1 MMSIRRALPW
11 LALLL
16 LLAPSSAPAEDPL
29 DAAAAKE
36 ITTGEAKKVGMLL
49 AGPKFLGRGTGQK
62 GNDDAAL
69 WLAGQLREAGFDPGP
84 APGGGADGKID
95 DADFLQKFTAV
106 SKPGAAGLPTQ
117 NVIGVL
123 RGTGLASGSVATGD
137 APPEAGGSAPQ
148 VPVGE
153 AVVLGAHFDHVG
165 VQGKHDPKKPP
176 KRSGVFWGADDNA
189 SGTTG
194 ALLVSRTLGRLHRN
208 GVRPRRTIVVCFFS
222 GEEIG
227 LLGSKHY
234 ISAPVFPLAETVA
247 MINLDMIGRNATQKL
262 DVFGNASS
270 PELDAWHRSALE
282 ETKLE
287 CSYPP
292 PDLLNRSDQWSFY
305 QAGIPI
311 LFYNGGLHKDYHTV
325 RDVPELLNY
334 PKIAAIAR
342 HALEVLWLAAEDAR
356 RPTFRKINMQGA
368 GGALGLAVD
377 PCTPEEEDGLDLDPG
392 QSAVKV
398 TAVFAGGLGEKHFEI
413 GDLVYLWNG
422 APLAEDDPVGR
433 FNAFVG
439 AARKGDKITLR
450 YARGKERK
458 AALVQF

>member
-1 MMSIRRALPW
+1 MSCVRRAFPW

-16 LLAPSSAPAEDPL
+16 LVPAPAPAEDPVT
-29 DAAAAKE
+29 AAAEKD
-36 ITTGEAKKVGMLL
+36 ITTAEAKKTGMLL

-69 WLAGQLREAGFDPGP
+69 WLAGQLRESGFDPGP

-95 DADFLQKFTAV
+95 DADFLQKFTA
-106 SKPGAAGLPTQ
+106 SRQPGAGGLPTQ

-123 RGTGLASGSVATGD
+123 RGTGLATGSVATGGT
-137 APPEAGGSAPQ
+137 PPEAGGSAPQ
-148 VPVGE
+148 AAPGE
-153 AVVLGAHFDHVG
+153 AVVLGAHFDHLG

-176 KRSGVFWGADDNA
+176 KKAGVFWGADDNA

-194 ALLVSRTLGRLHRN
+194 AVLVSRALGRLHRE

-234 ISAPVFPLAETVA
+234 VSAPVIPLSETVA
-247 MINLDMIGRNATQKL
+247 MINLDMIGRNETRKL

-270 PELDAWHRSALE
+270 PELDAWHQKALE
-282 ETKLE
+282 KSKMD

-292 PDLLNRSDQWSFY
+292 PDLLTRSDQWSFY
-305 QAGIPI
+305 EAGIPV
-311 LFYNGGLHKDYHTV
+311 LFFNGGLHKDYHTP
-325 RDVPELLNY
+325 RDVPEALNY
-334 PKIAAIAR
+334 PKIAAVAR
-342 HALEVLWLAAEDAR
+342 HALEVLWLAAEDPK
-356 RPTFRKINMQGA
+356 RPTFRKIEMKGA
-368 GGALGLAVD
+368 GGALGIAVD
-377 PCTPEEEDGLDLDPG
+377 PCPPEEEEGLDLAPG

-439 AARKGDKITLR
+439 AARKGDRITLR